1 MLGYFVEQDMSI
13 QKNSENRCRPPL
25 TKPALNKTRT
35 ALCLPVLPE
44 YAFSSSKVP
53 VHVTR
58 IYAVNIIRNDS
69 L

>member
-1 MLGYFVEQDMSI
+1 MLDDDAEQDMRL
-13 QKNSENRCRPPL
+13 QENSENRCRPPL

-35 ALCLPVLPE
+35 ALCLRVLPE
-44 YAFSSSKVP
+44 FAFSSSKVP

-58 IYAVNIIRNDS
+58 ISAVNIIRNDS